1 MNFSSRYVINAP
13 DVVSE
18 DFNGE
23 MVILNLANG
32 HYFSLH
38 GIASKIWTSLGEGHG
53 PDAILASIAAGQPKL
68 VESSSAFFERL
79 AELALIVPREDD
91 AAKPTTSLDQTWSA
105 DAPDIEVFEDLAELI
120 AADPIHDV
128 DEQAG
133 WPTPRA
139 TP

>member
-32 HYFSLH
+32 HYFSLQ
-38 GIASKIWTSLGEGHG
+38 GIASKIWASLGEGHG
-53 PDAILASIAAGQPKL
+53 PDAILASIAAAQPKL
-68 VESSSAFFERL
+68 LESSTAFFKRL

-91 AAKPTTSLDQTWSA
+91 ATKPTAPLDQAWA
-105 DAPDIEVFEDLAELI
+105 AEAPAIEVFEDLAELI
-120 AADPIHDV
+120 FADPIHDV
-128 DEQAG
+128 DEQVG
-133 WPTPRA
+133 WPKPRA
-139 TP
+139 AQ